1 MTIATT
7 HVFGAP
13 SPRSKTTAP
22 DLQKSGNGN
31 GSNKTTNTIAA
42 RSIVQEESA
51 LATAVAQFDRAAR
64 ILKLDPGLAES
75 LKMSKRELTVNFPV
89 KMDNGDIKTFTGYR
103 IHHNTARGPTK
114 GGIRY
119 APHVSLDEVRAL
131 AMWMTWKCA
140 IVNIPY
146 GGAKGGVVCDPKLL
160 SLRELEGLTRRFTTE
175 ITPFI
180 SPEGDIPAP
189 DMGTN
194 PQIMAWMMDTYSMHR
209 GYSVPAIVTGKPLNL
224 DGSAGRL
231 EATGRGV
238 MFTVREALKTL
249 GWPFDGARVAVQGF
263 GNVGS
268 NAALS
273 AHELGC
279 KVVAVSDI
287 SGGIYNPNGIDV
299 PRLRGYIREHGD
311 MDGFDG
317 SDRVSNT
324 ELLNLDCD
332 VLIPAAMENQ
342 LTKATAGSVRAR
354 MVAEGA
360 NGPTTPEGDAIL
372 HEKGIVVIPDV
383 LCNAGGVV
391 VSYFEWVQSL
401 QQLFWDEGEVTGRL
415 EKIMIRSFHDVHDRA
430 SSLNIDL
437 RTAAQVLGIGRVAE
451 ATATRGLYP

>member
-1 MTIATT
+1 MTIQKT
-7 HVFGAP
+7 GAP
-13 SPRSKTTAP
+13 SSQSMMTDKANGAGKANHTQISATAAHTAITE
-22 DLQKSGNGN
+22 D
-31 GSNKTTNTIAA
+31 
-42 RSIVQEESA
+42 SA
-51 LATAVAQFDRAAR
+51 LVTAHVQFDRAAQ
-64 ILKLDPGLAES
+64 ILNLDPGFADS
-75 LKMSKRELTVNFPV
+75 LKQSKRELTVNFPV
-89 KMDNGDIKTFTGYR
+89 KMDNGTVRTFTGYR

-119 APHVSLDEVRAL
+119 APYVSLDEVRAL

-140 IVNIPY
+140 VVNIPY
-146 GGAKGGVVCDPKLL
+146 GGAKGGVVCDPKQL

-194 PQIMAWMMDTYSMHR
+194 PQVMAWIMDTYSMHR
-209 GYSVPAIVTGKPLNL
+209 GYSVPAIVTGKPIHL
-224 DGSAGRL
+224 DGSVGRL

-238 MFTVREALKTL
+238 MVTVREAFNTL
-249 GWPFDGARVAVQGF
+249 GWPFAGAKVVIQGF

-273 AHELGC
+273 AHDMGC
-279 KVVAVSDI
+279 TVIGVSDVE
-287 SGGIYNPNGIDV
+287 GGIYNPRGIDV
-299 PRLRGYIREHGD
+299 LRLRDYIKENHTPL
-311 MDGFDG
+311 GFDG
-317 SDRVSNT
+317 ADSVTNA
-324 ELLNLDCD
+324 ELLALDCD
-332 VLIPAAMENQ
+332 VLIPAALENQ
-342 LTKATAGSVRAR
+342 LTKANAAHVRAR

-372 HEKGIVVIPDV
+372 NEKGVVIIPDI

-401 QQLFWDEGEVTGRL
+401 QQLFWDDGEVNSRL
-415 EKIMIRSFHDVHDRA
+415 EKIMIRSFHDVYALAQNRRLDM
-430 SSLNIDL
+430 

-451 ATATRGLYP
+451 ATTTRGLYP